1 MLETLSARFDE
12 TVRAA
17 GLPVL
22 TRPLFYAAP
31 AGIRFE
37 TGDPALDGGAYL
49 SSAFERIKAI
59 LGTLSP
65 DILRID
71 AYPGE
76 LLPLRRMSL
85 PAPHEHRHSESVD
98 GDPMLELYWDLMRFD
113 FRLGRLLRQ
122 IVRSDFGGFGALASG
137 VFFVDTRR
145 AILFHPYDDRGADL
159 IASEPERIRPQF
171 DQFHPWILS
180 HDLDAIE
187 RVFQKGIAYEPHR
200 NRAH

>member
-71 AYPGE
+71 VYAGG
-76 LLPLRRMSL
+76 LLPLKRLSL
-85 PAPHEHRHSESVD
+85 PAPHEHRHSQNESD
-98 GDPMLELYWDLMRFD
+98 LPMLELYWDLTRFD
-113 FRLGRLLRQ
+113 FRPGRLLRE

-137 VFFVDTRR
+137 VFFADSHS

-159 IASEPERIRPQF
+159 IAPEPERIRRQF
-171 DQFHPWILS
+171 NEFNPWILPY
-180 HDLDAIE
+180 DRDAIE
-187 RVFQKGIAYEPHR
+187 RVFQKGSCT
-200 NRAH
+200 